1 MNRLLTLFCT
11 IIVTFLVLSCASNK
25 TIEKRLIGTWKAV
38 KIEPI
43 VAYGQTVPTIE
54 NPENMRRSHFD
65 TTANQ
70 QRPKEP
76 SKTEQQLNRMV
87 DTELRSSMTINADK
101 TAVKE
106 YPGKTV
112 HASWKLKDKGRS
124 LFIKTKETDRELTF
138 FIQRINDTSAVFTA
152 TTPVGKFKVTYKK
165 EKK

>member
-1 MNRLLTLFCT
+1 MKRILSLFFA
-11 IIVTFLVLSCASNK
+11 ISIASLVLSCATYK
-25 TIEKRLIGTWKAV
+25 PIEKRLIGTWKNV

-87 DTELRSSMTINADK
+87 DTE
-101 TAVKE
+101 
-106 YPGKTV
+106 
-112 HASWKLKDKGRS
+112 
-124 LFIKTKETDRELTF
+124 
-138 FIQRINDTSAVFTA
+138 
-152 TTPVGKFKVTYKK
+152 
-165 EKK
+165 

>member
-1 MNRLLTLFCT
+1 
-11 IIVTFLVLSCASNK
+11 
-25 TIEKRLIGTWKAV
+25 
-38 KIEPI
+38 
-43 VAYGQTVPTIE
+43 
-54 NPENMRRSHFD
+54 
-65 TTANQ
+65 
-70 QRPKEP
+70 
-76 SKTEQQLNRMV
+76 MV
-87 DTELRSSMTINADK
+87 DTELRSSMTVNADK
-101 TAVKE
+101 TAIKE